1 MILRKILLSTAAG
14 AAIMLQSIVAFAEA
28 EPVQGI
34 SLDDSVALALK
45 NNSAIKMAID
55 DQQKAGWVI
64 DEAKA
69 GRAPTLSIGAGANHA
84 DGPGQAAP
92 GTSYSSSIKMN
103 WTLYSGGRI
112 EGLVD
117 QAELNAKISDLG
129 VDKARQQV
137 KLDVT
142 VAYYGVLQ
150 ANDMVAVNKEAVES
164 LTQHLKTVQAQFDS
178 GVIAKADLLR
188 SEVELANAQQ
198 NLTKAQNA
206 FEIAKSNLNNIMG
219 APLDTQQM
227 LNTQLTH
234 TDFTTSLDD
243 CISYALNNRPEILQS
258 QNGIAVAE
266 KGVDIAESG
275 NRPTVAFGATDGWSG
290 NEFPGQANNWSMN
303 VMANWNVFDAGVTNA
318 KVNQNK
324 AATAE
329 AKDQDAQFR
338 GNIELE
344 VRQNYMNM
352 REAEE
357 RLQTTQIAANKA
369 AEDLKIA
376 KTKYYAGAGTNLDVI
391 DAQLALTQA
400 KTNRT
405 QALYDYNVNMAKL
418 EKSMGVKV

>member
-1 MILRKILLSTAAG
+1 MISRKVLLSTVAG
-14 AAIMLQSIVAFAEA
+14 AAIMLQSIVAFAD
-28 EPVQGI
+28 PVQGI

-45 NNSAIKMAID
+45 NNPAIKMAVD
-55 DQQKAGWVI
+55 DQQKAGWVV
-64 DEAKA
+64 DETKA
-69 GRAPTLSIGAGANHA
+69 GRAPTLAIGAGANRA

-92 GTSYSSSIKMN
+92 GTSYNSSVKMN

-117 QAELNAKISDLG
+117 QAELNTKISDLG
-129 VDKARQQV
+129 VDKARQQI

-142 VAYYGVLQ
+142 AAYYGVLQ
-150 ANDMVAVNKEAVES
+150 ANDMAAVNKEAVES

-206 FEIAKSNLNNIMG
+206 FEIAKSNLNNIIG
-219 APLDTQQM
+219 APLDTQQI
-227 LNTQLTH
+227 LNSQLTH
-234 TDFTTSLDD
+234 TDFNTSLDD
-243 CISYALNNRPEILQS
+243 CIAYALNNRPEIQQS
-258 QNGIAVAE
+258 QNGIKVAE

-275 NRPTVAFGATDGWSG
+275 KRPTVAFGATDGWSG
-290 NEFPGQANNWSMN
+290 NEFPGQTNNWSMN

-324 AATAE
+324 VLAAK
-329 AKDQDAQFR
+329 AKEQDAQLR
-338 GNIELE
+338 NNIELE

-357 RLQTTQIAANKA
+357 RLQTTQVAANKA
-369 AEDLKIA
+369 TEDLNIA

-400 KTNRT
+400 KTNHT

-418 EKSMGVKV
+418 ENSMGVKV

>member
-1 MILRKILLSTAAG
+1 MLLSTAAG
-14 AAIMLQSIVAFAEA
+14 AAIMLQSIVVFAD
-28 EPVQGI
+28 PVQGI

-45 NNSAIKMAID
+45 NNPAIKMAVD
-55 DQQKAGWVI
+55 DQQKAGWVV

-69 GRAPTLSIGAGANHA
+69 GRAPTLAIGAGSNRA

-92 GTSYSSSIKMN
+92 GTSYNSSVKMN

-117 QAELNAKISDLG
+117 QAELNAIISDLG

-142 VAYYGVLQ
+142 AAYYGVLQ
-150 ANDMVAVNKEAVES
+150 ANDMATVNKEAVES

-198 NLTKAQNA
+198 NLTKAQNT
-206 FEIAKSNLNNIMG
+206 FEIAKSNLNNIIG
-219 APLDTQQM
+219 APLDTQQI
-227 LNTQLTH
+227 LNSQLTH
-234 TDFTTSLDD
+234 TDFNTSLDD
-243 CISYALNNRPEILQS
+243 CIAYALNNRPEIQQS
-258 QNGIAVAE
+258 QNGIAIAE

-290 NEFPGQANNWSMN
+290 NEFPGQTNNWSMN

-324 AATAE
+324 ALAAK
-329 AKDQDAQFR
+329 AKDQDSQLR

-357 RLQTTQIAANKA
+357 RLQTTQVAANKA
-369 AEDLKIA
+369 TEDLKIA
-376 KTKYYAGAGTNLDVI
+376 KTKYYAGVGTNLDVI

-400 KTNRT
+400 KTNHA

>member
-1 MILRKILLSTAAG
+1 MISRKVLLSTAAG
-14 AAIMLQSIVAFAEA
+14 AAIMLQSIVAFAD
-28 EPVQGI
+28 PVQGI
-34 SLDDSVALALK
+34 SLDDSVALALQ
-45 NNSAIKMAID
+45 NNPAIKMAVD
-55 DQQKAGWVI
+55 DQQKAGWVV

-69 GRAPTLSIGAGANHA
+69 GRAPALAIGAGANRA

-92 GTSYSSSIKMN
+92 GTSYNSSVKMN

-129 VDKARQQV
+129 VDKTRQQV

-142 VAYYGVLQ
+142 AAYYGVLQ
-150 ANDMVAVNKEAVES
+150 ANDMAAVNKEAVES

-206 FEIAKSNLNNIMG
+206 FEIAKSNLNNIIG
-219 APLDTQQM
+219 APLDTQQI
-227 LNTQLTH
+227 LNSQLTH
-234 TDFTTSLDD
+234 TDFNTSLDD
-243 CISYALNNRPEILQS
+243 CIAYALNNRPEIQQS
-258 QNGIAVAE
+258 QNGITIAE

-275 NRPTVAFGATDGWSG
+275 NRPTVALGATDGWSG
-290 NEFPGQANNWSMN
+290 NEFPGQTNNWSMN

-324 AATAE
+324 ALAAK
-329 AKDQDAQFR
+329 AKDQDAQLR

-357 RLQTTQIAANKA
+357 RLQATQVSSNKA
-369 AEDLKIA
+369 AEDLNIA

-400 KTNRT
+400 KTNHT

>member
-1 MILRKILLSTAAG
+1 MISRKVLLSTAAG
-14 AAIMLQSIVAFAEA
+14 AAIMLQSIVVFAD
-28 EPVQGI
+28 PVQGI

-45 NNSAIKMAID
+45 NNPAIKMAVD
-55 DQQKAGWVI
+55 DQQKAGWVV

-69 GRAPTLSIGAGANHA
+69 GRAPTLAIGAGSNRA

-92 GTSYSSSIKMN
+92 GTSYNSSVKMN

-117 QAELNAKISDLG
+117 QAELNAIISDLG

-142 VAYYGVLQ
+142 AAYYGVLQ
-150 ANDMVAVNKEAVES
+150 ANDMATVNKEAVES

-198 NLTKAQNA
+198 NLTKAQNT
-206 FEIAKSNLNNIMG
+206 FEIAKSNLNNIIG
-219 APLDTQQM
+219 APLDTQQI
-227 LNTQLTH
+227 LNSQLTH
-234 TDFTTSLDD
+234 TDFNTSLDD
-243 CISYALNNRPEILQS
+243 CIAYALNNRPEIQQS
-258 QNGIAVAE
+258 QNGIAIAE

-290 NEFPGQANNWSMN
+290 NEFPGQTNNWSMN

-324 AATAE
+324 ALAAK
-329 AKDQDAQFR
+329 AKDQDSQLR

-357 RLQTTQIAANKA
+357 RLQTTQVAANKA
-369 AEDLKIA
+369 TEDLKIA
-376 KTKYYAGAGTNLDVI
+376 KTKYYAGVGTNLDVI

-400 KTNRT
+400 KTNHA